1 MEMAVPRV
9 SIGVPV
15 YNGESYLAHTLDSI
29 LGQTFKDL
37 EVIVSDNAST
47 DRTEEI
53 CRAYATRDPRVRYY
67 RHDVN
72 RGAVWN
78 HNRAFELA
86 KGEFFKWNSADD
98 YCGPEFVER
107 CLGALHADPSAAMA
121 VSEPVEVDEQCRP
134 LAVGTVPTHTLLPA
148 VPPNAPTHVRFRQ
161 NIRLDHMCLTIY
173 ALIRSDLMRKVGP
186 MGSYADSDRIMLA
199 HLSLYGHC
207 IIIPETLLFNR
218 DHAGRFSRSY
228 NRLYDGW
235 RERATWMDPSNAK
248 RWVFPFWTELFQLFR
263 IVRQTPLRL
272 TERVRCYREIFRW
285 LGYESHMRRLYID
298 ATYYP
303 RKWVVRH
310 FPKAKVFWN
319 WLWGRRNVSA
329 QVGNAPSDH
338 KVSS

>member
-1 MEMAVPRV
+1 MAVPRV

-15 YNGESYLAHTLDSI
+15 YNGENYVAHALDS
-29 LGQTFKDL
+29 LLNQTFQDL
-37 EVIVSDNAST
+37 EIVISDNAST

-53 CRAYATRDPRVRYY
+53 CRGYASCDPRIRYY
-67 RHDVN
+67 RQAIN

-78 HNRAFELA
+78 HNCVFELSR
-86 KGEFFKWNSADD
+86 GEFFKWNSADD
-98 YCGPEFVER
+98 YCGPEFLER
-107 CLGALHADPSAAMA
+107 CVSALDADPTAVMA

-148 VPPNAPTHVRFRQ
+148 VPENAPTHVRFRQ

-173 ALIRSDLMRKVGP
+173 SLIRSDVLGKVGP
-186 MGSYADSDRIMLA
+186 MGSYTDSDRILLA
-199 HLSLYGHC
+199 HLSLFGHC
-207 IIIPETLLFNR
+207 VVIPGALLFNR

-228 NRLYDGW
+228 NRFYDGW

-248 RWVFPFWTELFQLFR
+248 RWVFPFWTELFEL
-263 IVRQTPLRL
+263 VRTVHRTPLPLSQRF
-272 TERVRCYREIFRW
+272 RCYNEIFRW
-285 LGYESHMRRLYID
+285 LGYETHLRRLYID
-298 ATYYP
+298 ATHYP

-319 WLWGRRNVSA
+319 WLWGRRNA
-329 QVGNAPSDH
+329 GANVGSTASDH